1 MATLGTMKTRIA
13 NELARADLTSEIAGA
28 ITSAI
33 AHYERRRWWFL
44 ESESTFTTTPST
56 DAYTTATA
64 TFLAT
69 LIDDDSLTMTVSG
82 AKEPMRK
89 ISFAE
94 MQDYRVDTNPAG
106 PPTHYA
112 MYRQRLYVHPVPNAT
127 YTATVFFVA
136 TLGIPAADGDSNA
149 WTTEAEELIRLRA
162 KADLFENVIRDYA
175 EADRMR
181 AREMEVLMSMNS
193 LNNARTASGFVVAE
207 YL

>member
-1 MATLGTMKTRIA
+1 M
-13 NELARADLTSEIAGA
+13 
-28 ITSAI
+28 
-33 AHYERRRWWFL
+33 
-44 ESESTFTTTPST
+44 
-56 DAYTTATA
+56 
-64 TFLAT
+64 
-69 LIDDDSLTMTVSG
+69 
-82 AKEPMRK
+82 
-89 ISFAE
+89 
-94 MQDYRVDTNPAG
+94 
-106 PPTHYA
+106 
-112 MYRQRLYVHPVPNAT
+112 
-127 YTATVFFVA
+127 FFVA